1 MFFLWIERRFRP
13 EAVGNRK
20 RIGVNRVRVVQAS
33 ISEEKRDSESLF
45 STCKGHPSFP
55 DQPFADVEEARIWTQ
70 KFARWYDSEHHHS
83 GLKFVTP
90 DQRHRGED
98 IDLLAQRHA
107 PIRRQGPNI
116 LNAGVAR
123 RATGS
128 LRRGSSS
135 TPEYPSKRSTTPNQ
149 LRHDR
154 CDNCLDIYRGQ
165 GQAACRALQQTHPQP
180 LFQGRHSAAQPGLFD
195 PGRARGGRE
204 RHGNA
209 GAYRGFRLFTTEVVS
224 TYPQNIAVKA
234 AELTDPALAAR
245 YLRRLREASA
255 AQARCRRPAR
265 FLPNL
270 RSGGTGRTGHGL

>member
-107 PIRRQGPNI
+107 
-116 LNAGVAR
+116 L
-123 RATGS
+123 
-128 LRRGSSS
+128 
-135 TPEYPSKRSTTPNQ
+135 Y
-149 LRHDR
+149 
-154 CDNCLDIYRGQ
+154 
-165 GQAACRALQQTHPQP
+165 QAARAQHPERWSGSTRNWEPATRVLLNPGIPIKAEHNTQP
-180 LFQGRHSAAQPGLFD
+180 
-195 PGRARGGRE
+195 
-204 RHGNA
+204 
-209 GAYRGFRLFTTEVVS
+209 TT
-224 TYPQNIAVKA
+224 A
-234 AELTDPALAAR
+234 
-245 YLRRLREASA
+245 
-255 AQARCRRPAR
+255 
-265 FLPNL
+265 
-270 RSGGTGRTGHGL
+270 